1 MGTSASSQ
9 SQSQPIIPIWKFHSL
24 FDLRIP
30 YERTPSLPSSSRS
43 RAMKGNTKSCITS
56 HRCSDCEICNRCVAA
71 RPDPIRLLLRVHSPP
86 PRPLHTYCTKR
97 FAESLG
103 RELIII
109 KPNAVNVVM
118 APAAAAAAVVVR
130 LDHRHTYNSRPHSL
144 TAAPLRHGDK
154 FGLLPADHTYK

>member
-1 MGTSASSQ
+1 MWRQPNRRLGARSRLGKRSAKWAHQHPPNPNPNPSSPYG
-9 SQSQPIIPIWKFHSL
+9 SSIPSL

-86 PRPLHTYCTKR
+86 PPRPLHTYCTKR

-118 APAAAAAAVVVR
+118 APAAVVVR
-130 LDHRHTYNSRPHSL
+130 LDHRHTYHSHP
-144 TAAPLRHGDK
+144 TPTH
-154 FGLLPADHTYK
+154 